1 MKFWAV
7 EVPLEL
13 KLTDIG
19 ASAEAI
25 FLKNI
30 PAASKN
36 TINTALFAKNFKL
49 IFLSQFL

>member
-7 EVPLEL
+7 DVPLDV
-13 KLTDIG
+13 KLTANG

-25 FLKNI
+25 FLKKI
-30 PAASKN
+30 PADSKN